1 MMNDFGVPMSDAE
14 MSMQAPG
21 AIKPHEQMMAES
33 GKEMQWLDVAAFAL
47 SAVGAIGNKRAADK
61 QAKATNE
68 ATARQF
74 EYDTILTDN
83 QNKKLDADYA
93 YAYEGYEINK
103 RNQEELARLTDE
115 KNLRRYNYDLQIRN
129 AQQKAQEKAFAK
141 SERLYHSQLGYNQQ
155 AAEHA
160 RQRSVIKQQEINQK
174 AAFDNEDAVVKS
186 IQAEGELAAL
196 GQTGRSSSRALLM
209 LKAERG
215 RSEAKLAESLV
226 SARRDFALTLKEISR
241 DQYGADLA
249 AFANRMLKPGE
260 LPMPIEPLATP
271 IPELQAPKEI
281 EEHDYLPDPIMG
293 AKAVGGS
300 WLQVA
305 SGVAAGMPQS
315 WLSKSF

>member
-1 MMNDFGVPMSDAE
+1 MNDFGVPMSDAE

-21 AIKPHEQMMAES
+21 AIKPHEQMIAES
-33 GKEMQWLDVAAFAL
+33 GKEMQWLNAAAFAV
-47 SAVGAIGNKRAADK
+47 SVIGAIGSKRAADK
-61 QAKATNE
+61 QAKAQNE
-68 ATARQF
+68 ATQRQF

-93 YAYEGYEINK
+93 YAYDGYEINK

-141 SERLYHSQLGYNQQ
+141 SERLYNSQLVYNQQ

-160 RQRSVIKQQEINQK
+160 RERSVIKQQEIKQK
-174 AAFDNEDAVVKS
+174 AAFDNEDSVVKS
-186 IQAEGELAAL
+186 IKAEGELVAL
-196 GQTGRSSSRALLM
+196 SQSGRSSTKALVTLN
-209 LKAERG
+209 AERG

-241 DQYGADLA
+241 DRYGADLA

-260 LPMPIEPLATP
+260 LPMPIEPVKTP

-305 SGVAAGMPQS
+305 SSVAAGIPAK
-315 WLSKSF
+315 WLE

>member
-1 MMNDFGVPMSDAE
+1 MSWALA
-14 MSMQAPG
+14 S
-21 AIKPHEQMMAES
+21 
-33 GKEMQWLDVAAFAL
+33 FAL
-47 SAVGAIGNKRAADK
+47 SAVGALGSKRSADK
-61 QAKATNE
+61 QASAQNDATK
-68 ATARQF
+68 RQF

-83 QNKKLDADYA
+83 QNKKMDSDYA

-141 SERLYHSQLGYNQQ
+141 SERLYKSQLGYNQQ

-160 RQRSVIKQQEINQK
+160 RQRSVIRQHEINQK
-174 AAFDNEDAVVKS
+174 AAFDNEDSVVKS

-196 GQTGRSSSRALLM
+196 GQSGRSSTKALVALR
-209 LKAERG
+209 AERG

-260 LPMPIEPLATP
+260 LPMPIQPLKTP
-271 IPELQAPKEI
+271 IPELQAPREL

-293 AKAVGGS
+293 AKATGGS

-305 SGVAAGMPQS
+305 SGVAAGIPNK
-315 WLSKSF
+315 WIEG